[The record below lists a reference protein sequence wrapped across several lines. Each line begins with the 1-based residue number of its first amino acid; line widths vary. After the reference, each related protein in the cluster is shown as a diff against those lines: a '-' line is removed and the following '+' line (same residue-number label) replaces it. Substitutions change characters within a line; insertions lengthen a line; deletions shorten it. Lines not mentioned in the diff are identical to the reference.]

1 MDAMNDQRAEAL
13 RLAKEAGLHE
23 IFDMR
28 QREYGSQNAAIYFLA
43 SVERLI
49 ALARAS
55 AAPQEPVV
63 KEWRDL
69 GKEHFDKLRREANYA
84 AQCHDAAM
92 KLFTEAS
99 AIHGDDLADPRTVE
113 NLRDVLAAA
122 PQPQA
127 APQEPVAF
135 EDFWP
140 DFADSMGYQYGSDAL
155 SLVKQ
160 GWEWHQKYAAPQ
172 PQAPSSDDVRDSLD
186 GQELRRAVAQIGVV
200 GQIDGHDVVR
210 RLSVL
215 DIIDRRVK

>member
-1 MDAMNDQRAEAL
+1 MNDQRAEAL
-13 RLAKEAGLHE
+13 RNV
-23 IFDMR
+23 F
-28 QREYGSQNAAIYFLA
+28 
-43 SVERLI
+43 ERLGYWSVQI
-49 ALARAS
+49 AKDGEDANLAPPTELVDAINRLARAS

-127 APQEPVAF
+127 
-135 EDFWP
+135 
-140 DFADSMGYQYGSDAL
+140 
-155 SLVKQ
+155 
-160 GWEWHQKYAAPQ
+160 
-172 PQAPSSDDVRDSLD
+172 PSSDDVRDSLD